1 MVCELKR
8 GHGCGWVSA
17 WVDEEG
23 MLGEKMGEW
32 ENGWESGCEGE

>member
-1 MVCELKR
+1 M
-8 GHGCGWVSA
+8 SA

-32 ENGWESGCEGE
+32 KNGWEKGCEGE